1 MRKPIHTLG
10 DILDPS
16 SGVTEYVKSQGTYNL
31 TLTQNDM
38 DQLNKLYDQVEPI
51 LRALR
56 YSEMVRKTKEN
67 DKCE

>member
-16 SGVTEYVKSQGTYNL
+16 SGITEYVKSQGTYNL

-38 DQLNKLYDQVEPI
+38 DQLNKLYNEI
-51 LRALR
+51 LD
-56 YSEMVRKTKEN
+56 KEEN
-67 DKCE
+67 QCE